1 VSHAQR
7 RRVFANGLEH
17 HVLEWGESREST
29 VLLLHGF
36 LDAAATWDRVASAL
50 VARGHRVIAPD
61 LRGFGDGA
69 RLPAGGYYHFVDY
82 VADVADLVDA
92 LVPSDARLSVVGHSM
107 GGTIST
113 LYAGSFPERLVRHA
127 TLEGLGPPDNP
138 HSIGPIRMR
147 GWIEDVRKVRAR
159 PDPPPLTREEARR
172 RLAVNHANV
181 PPKILDE
188 QLQHLVREVPG
199 GVIWRNDPLHRTRAP
214 MPFFAKLFIEF
225 AKAITCPT
233 LFVSGGPLGYHPPDE
248 EERLATFP
256 KLERVTLEDAGH
268 MMHWTR
274 PGELAAVLAAFVED
288 EGLLD

>member
-1 VSHAQR
+1 VSHAQER
-7 RRVFANGLEH
+7 RISANGLEH
-17 HVLEWGESREST
+17 HVLEWGSAHESA

-50 VARGHRVIAPD
+50 AAHGHRVIAPD
-61 LRGFGDGA
+61 LRGFGEGT
-69 RLPAGGYYHFVDY
+69 RLPAGVYYHFVDY
-82 VADVADLVDA
+82 IADVAELVDA
-92 LVPSDARLSVVGHSM
+92 LVPPNARLSVVGHSM

-138 HSIGPIRMR
+138 HAIGPIRMR
-147 GWIEDVRKVRAR
+147 GWIEDVRKVRTR
-159 PDPPPLTREEARR
+159 PAQTPLTRDEARR

-181 PPKILDE
+181 PAQILDE
-188 QLQHLVREVPG
+188 RLSQLVREVPG
-199 GVIWRNDPLHRTRAP
+199 GVVWRHDPLHRTRAP
-214 MPFFAKLFIEF
+214 VPFFAKLFVEF

-248 EERLATFP
+248 EERLAAFT

-274 PGELAAVLAAFVED
+274 PNELAAVLAAFIA
-288 EGLLD
+288 